1 MVFAIRWDIIIELS
15 LLFLVLATAIAISAI
30 VIIRRLHTVY
40 RDVYRHQ
47 SKFDIELRKS
57 VNLISKSIKDDPF
70 ISYENVVIKDLP
82 YSEKRVLLELVDE
95 AFKLIDFENPTNS
108 YVIETH
114 DNLHEIRRILDSKVL
129 GYNQLIS
136 LFPFSLYAR
145 ILKMKKLKYY
155 THKE

>member
-70 ISYENVVIKDLP
+70 IPYENAVIKDLP
-82 YSEKRVLLELVDE
+82 YSEKSALLELVDK
-95 AFKLIDFENPTNS
+95 AFNLIDFENPTNR

-114 DNLHEIRRILDSKVL
+114 DNLHEIRRILDSKIL
-129 GYNQLIS
+129 EYNQLIS

-145 ILKMKKLKYY
+145 ILKMKKIKYY